1 MLFLV
6 ILIIK
11 IFTIVKAYSYTCVF
25 RYKRKKGRKMAKD
38 PVCGM
43 FVEEKSESIRY
54 KKDDR
59 EYYFCSKQCLDE
71 FTQPEKE
78 LRKLKVQ
85 VAISIALAIPIVIF
99 SLPHML
105 PTQFGTL
112 FPMYVT
118 HYNNYV
124 MLALATPLQFW
135 IGWRFYRGLWDGI
148 KAKASNMDTLI
159 AIGTTA
165 AYLYSATVT
174 LISSYFPFSSV
185 YFETGAIIIT
195 LILIGRLLET
205 RTKERASDAVRK
217 LLDLQPKM
225 AKVLRQKE
233 GPGGYLVEE
242 LEIPIEQVQEEDIM
256 IIRPGESIPT
266 DGIVVEGY
274 SSIDESAITGE
285 SMPAD
290 KTKGDEVIGATI
302 NRSGLLK
309 VKATKVGQDTV
320 LSQIITLVEEARTGK
335 AQMQRLV
342 DQVAKYFVPAVLTVA
357 IGVGLGWYFIG
368 NIGLTFSLLAFVSVI
383 IIACP
388 CALGIATP
396 AALMMG
402 AGKGAENGILF
413 KGGEYLEI
421 AKKVKSVVF
430 DKTGTLTKGRPS
442 ITDIIDL
449 SGLGEDKILR
459 LAAVAESGSEHPL
472 GQAIVNRAKEKGI
485 MVPNP
490 DSFEAISGHGLKAR
504 YADHIIIIGN
514 RKLMLDDNIP
524 VTDEINT
531 TLSALETR
539 GKTATLVVIDNKIAG
554 IIALVDTIKDNA
566 KEAIDSLKSMGI
578 EVVMLTGDNERTAKA
593 VASKLGIDR
602 VISQVLP
609 HEKEQAISGLKK
621 SKEEKKGAVA
631 MVGDGIN
638 DAPALARADLGIA
651 IGSGTDVAKETGG
664 IILIKDDIRD
674 IVTALDLGKKTVSKI
689 KQNLFWA
696 FAYNTGLI
704 PIAGGLL
711 VPFIGVGIF
720 GWLPMLAGL
729 AMAMSSVTV
738 VGNSILLG
746 RYKPKFAAR
755 KSRRSRGEI
764 YSDKDLKQSY
774 APITQISSS

>member
-1 MLFLV
+1 
-6 ILIIK
+6 
-11 IFTIVKAYSYTCVF
+11 
-25 RYKRKKGRKMAKD
+25 MAKD
-38 PVCGM
+38 PICGM
-43 FVEEKSESIRY
+43 FVEERPSTIQY
-54 KKDDR
+54 CKDGR
-59 EYYFCSKQCLDE
+59 IYYFCSTQCLNE

-78 LRKLKVQ
+78 LRKLKIY
-85 VAISIALAIPIVIF
+85 VAISIALTIPIVIL

-105 PTQFGTL
+105 PAQFGHI
-112 FPMYVT
+112 FPMEIMNYT
-118 HYNNYV
+118 NYV

-165 AYLYSATVT
+165 AYLYSAVVT
-174 LISSYFPFSSV
+174 IVPGYFPFESV
-185 YFETGAIIIT
+185 YFETAAIIIT

-205 RTKERASDAVRK
+205 RTKEKASDAVRK

-225 AKVLRQKE
+225 AKVIRRE
-233 GPGGYLVEE
+233 GNAEVE
-242 LEIPIEQVQEEDIM
+242 LEIPIEQVQEGDIM
-256 IIRPGESIPT
+256 VIRPGERIPT
-266 DGIVVEGY
+266 DGIVVDGL
-274 SSIDESAITGE
+274 SSVDESAVTGE
-285 SMPAD
+285 SIPVD
-290 KTKGDEVIGATI
+290 KKKNDQVIGATI
-302 NRSGLLK
+302 NKSGLLR

-342 DQVAKYFVPAVLTVA
+342 DQVAKYFVPAVLAVA

-368 NIGLTFSLLAFVSVI
+368 DIGITFSLLAFVSVI

-402 AGKGAENGILF
+402 TGKGAENGILF

-421 AKKVKSVVF
+421 ANKVQIIVF
-430 DKTGTLTKGRPS
+430 DKTGTLTKGKPS
-442 ITDIIDL
+442 VTEMIELTNSISETEL
-449 SGLGEDKILR
+449 LR
-459 LAAVAESGSEHPL
+459 LTAIAESGSEHPL
-472 GQAIVNRAKEKGI
+472 GQAVVNYAREKGI
-485 MVPNP
+485 MVANP
-490 DSFEAISGHGLKAR
+490 ESFEAVSGHGLQAR
-504 YADHIIIIGN
+504 YADHTILIGN
-514 RKLMLDDNIP
+514 RKLMDDNNIH
-524 VTDEINT
+524 VTATADSK
-531 TLSALETR
+531 LKDLENQ
-539 GKTATLVVIDNKIAG
+539 GKTAVLVAIDNKLAG
-554 IIALVDTIKDNA
+554 ISGIADTIKENA
-566 KEAIDSLKSMGI
+566 KKTVDALKSMGI
-578 EVVMLTGDNERTAKA
+578 EVVMLTGDNERTANA

-609 HEKEQAISGLKK
+609 KEKEQVISKLKG
-621 SKEEKKGAVA
+621 EKKVVA

-664 IILIKDDIRD
+664 IILIKDDIMD
-674 IVTALDLGKKTVSKI
+674 VVIALDLGKKTVSKI

-704 PIAGGLL
+704 PIAGGVL
-711 VPFIGVGIF
+711 VPFLGVGIF
-720 GWLPMLAGL
+720 GWLPMLAGV

-746 RYKPKFAAR
+746 RYKPKFAKKELVR
-755 KSRRSRGEI
+755 EI
-764 YSDKDLKQSY
+764 EIGTKADLEEVD
-774 APITQISSS
+774 PIHQKI

>member
-1 MLFLV
+1 
-6 ILIIK
+6 
-11 IFTIVKAYSYTCVF
+11 
-25 RYKRKKGRKMAKD
+25 MAKD

-43 FVEEKSESIRY
+43 FVEEKPESIRY
-54 KKDDR
+54 SKDGK

-78 LRKLKVQ
+78 LKKLKMY
-85 VAISIALAIPIVIF
+85 VAISIALTIPIVIF

-105 PTQFGTL
+105 PTQFGSL
-112 FPMYVT
+112 FPIDFM
-118 HYNNYV
+118 HYSNYM

-148 KAKASNMDTLI
+148 KARASNMDTLI

-174 LISSYFPFSSV
+174 IVPGSFPFGSV
-185 YFETGAIIIT
+185 YFETAAIIIT

-205 RTKERASDAVRK
+205 RTKEKASDAVRK

-225 AKVLRQKE
+225 AKVLRLRE
-233 GPGGYLVEE
+233 RGDTEE
-242 LEIPIEQVQEEDIM
+242 IEIPIEQVQEGDTM
-256 IIRPGESIPT
+256 VIRPGERIPT
-266 DGIVVEGY
+266 DGIVIEGG

-285 SMPAD
+285 SIPID
-290 KTKGDEVIGATI
+290 KKREDHVIGATI
-302 NRSGLLK
+302 NKSGLLK
-309 VKATKVGQDTV
+309 VKATKIGQDTV
-320 LSQIITLVEEARTGK
+320 LSQIIALVEEARTGK

-342 DQVAKYFVPAVLTVA
+342 DQVAKYFVPAVLGIA
-357 IGVGLGWYFIG
+357 IGVGLGWYFVGDIG
-368 NIGLTFSLLAFVSVI
+368 VTFSLLAFVSII

-421 AKKVKSVVF
+421 AKKVKTIVF
-430 DKTGTLTKGRPS
+430 DKTGTLTKGKPS
-442 ITDIIDL
+442 VTDIIDL
-449 SGLGEDKILR
+449 SGLGEHEILR
-459 LAAVAESGSEHPL
+459 LAAIAEYGSEHPL
-472 GQAIVNRAKEKGI
+472 GQAVVNGAKEKGI
-485 MVPNP
+485 MVTNP
-490 DSFEAISGHGLKAR
+490 ESFEAVSGHGLRAR
-504 YADHIIIIGN
+504 YGDHMILIGN
-514 RKLMLDDNIP
+514 RKLMHENSIP
-524 VTDEINT
+524 VNKDADRSLMVFEMQ
-531 TLSALETR
+531 
-539 GKTATLVVIDNKIAG
+539 GKTATLIAIDNKLAG
-554 IIALVDTIKDNA
+554 IIAIADTIKENA
-566 KEAIDSLKSMGI
+566 KQAIDSLKSMGI
-578 EVVMLTGDNERTAKA
+578 KVIMLTGDNERTAKT

-602 VISQVLP
+602 VIAQVLP
-609 HEKEQAISGLKK
+609 KEKEQVISRLK
-621 SKEEKKGAVA
+621 SEGGKKNAVA

-638 DAPALARADLGIA
+638 DAPALAQADLGIA

-664 IILIKDDIRD
+664 IILIKDDIKD
-674 IVTALDLGKKTVSKI
+674 VVTALDLGRKTVSKI

-704 PIAGGLL
+704 PIAGGIL
-711 VPFIGVGIF
+711 VPFLGVGIF

-746 RYKPKFAAR
+746 RYKPRFAPTKPKR
-755 KSRRSRGEI
+755 EEV
-764 YSDKDLKQSY
+764 YNEEDLKKTYSLQS
-774 APITQISSS
+774 ATR

>member
-1 MLFLV
+1 
-6 ILIIK
+6 
-11 IFTIVKAYSYTCVF
+11 
-25 RYKRKKGRKMAKD
+25 MAKD

-43 FVEEKSESIRY
+43 FVEEKPESIRY
-54 KKDDR
+54 NKDGR

-78 LRKLKVQ
+78 LKKLKRY
-85 VAISIALAIPIVIF
+85 VAISIALTIPIVIL
-99 SLPHML
+99 SLPHMF
-105 PTQFGTL
+105 PVQFGAL
-112 FPMYVT
+112 FPMDVM
-118 HYNNYV
+118 HYSNYV

-148 KAKASNMDTLI
+148 KARASNMDTLI

-174 LISSYFPFSSV
+174 IIPGYFPFESV
-185 YFETGAIIIT
+185 YFETAAIIIT
-195 LILIGRLLET
+195 LILTGRLLET
-205 RTKERASDAVRK
+205 RTKEKASDAVRK

-225 AKVLRQKE
+225 AKVIRGKQA
-233 GPGGYLVEE
+233 EE
-242 LEIPIEQVQEEDIM
+242 IEIPIEQVQEGDVIVV
-256 IIRPGESIPT
+256 RPGERIAT
-266 DGIVVEGY
+266 DGIVIEGS

-285 SMPAD
+285 SIPVD
-290 KTKGDEVIGATI
+290 KKNGDEVIGATI
-302 NRSGLLK
+302 NKSGLLK
-309 VKATKVGQDTV
+309 VKATKIGQDTV

-342 DQVAKYFVPAVLTVA
+342 DQVAKYFVPAVLGIA
-357 IGVGLGWYFIG
+357 IGVGLGWYFVGDIG
-368 NIGLTFSLLAFVSVI
+368 ITFSLLAFVSVI

-421 AKKVKSVVF
+421 AKKVKTVVF
-430 DKTGTLTKGRPS
+430 DKTGTLTKGKPS
-442 ITDIIDL
+442 VTDIVDL
-449 SGLGEDKILR
+449 SRLGESELMRIV
-459 LAAVAESGSEHPL
+459 AIAESGSEHPL
-472 GQAIVNRAKEKGI
+472 GQAVVNSAKEKGI
-485 MVPNP
+485 IVANP
-490 DSFEAISGHGLKAR
+490 ESFEAVSGHGLRAR
-504 YADHIIIIGN
+504 YADHTVLIGN
-514 RKLMLDDNIP
+514 RKLMEDSDIS
-524 VTDEINT
+524 VIETVDS
-531 TLSALETR
+531 TLNQFETQ
-539 GKTATLVVIDNKIAG
+539 GKTAILAAIDNKLAG
-554 IIALVDTIKDNA
+554 IIALADTIKDDA
-566 KEAIDSLKSMGI
+566 KDAIDSLKSMGI
-578 EVVMLTGDNERTAKA
+578 EVIMLTGDNERTAKA

-602 VISQVLP
+602 VIAQVLP
-609 HEKEQAISGLKK
+609 QEKERVISRLK
-621 SKEEKKGAVA
+621 SEGEKKGAVA

-638 DAPALARADLGIA
+638 DAPALAQADLGIA

-674 IVTALDLGKKTVSKI
+674 VVTALDLGRRTVSKI

-704 PIAGGLL
+704 PIAGGIL
-711 VPFIGVGIF
+711 VPFLGIGIF

-746 RYKPKFAAR
+746 RYKPRFAPVKPR
-755 KSRRSRGEI
+755 KEEV
-764 YSDKDLKQSY
+764 YTDEDLKEAYSLQP
-774 APITQISSS
+774 ATR

>member
-1 MLFLV
+1 
-6 ILIIK
+6 
-11 IFTIVKAYSYTCVF
+11 
-25 RYKRKKGRKMAKD
+25 MAKD

-43 FVEEKSESIRY
+43 FVEEKPDTIQY
-54 KKDDR
+54 NKDGR
-59 EYYFCSKQCLDE
+59 IYYFCSNQCLNE

-78 LRKLKVQ
+78 LGKLKLY
-85 VAISIALAIPIVIF
+85 VAISIALTIPIIF
-99 SLPHML
+99 LSLPHMFPSQL
-105 PTQFGTL
+105 GHL
-112 FPMYVT
+112 FPMDIMNYT
-118 HYNNYV
+118 NYV

-165 AYLYSATVT
+165 AYLYSAVVT
-174 LISSYFPFSSV
+174 IAPGYFPFESV
-185 YFETGAIIIT
+185 YFETAAIIIT

-205 RTKERASDAVRK
+205 RTKEKASDAVRK

-225 AKVLRQKE
+225 AKIIRRE
-233 GPGGYLVEE
+233 GNEEVEI
-242 LEIPIEQVQEEDIM
+242 EIPVEQVQEGNVM
-256 IIRPGESIPT
+256 VIRPGERIPT
-266 DGIVVEGY
+266 DGVVIHGS
-274 SSIDESAITGE
+274 SSIDESAVTGE
-285 SMPAD
+285 SIPVD
-290 KTKGDEVIGATI
+290 KTKDDEVIGATI
-302 NRSGLLK
+302 NKSGLLR

-342 DQVAKYFVPAVLTVA
+342 DQVAKYFVPAVLAVA

-368 NIGLTFSLLAFVSVI
+368 DIGITFSLLAFVSVI

-402 AGKGAENGILF
+402 AGKAAENGILF

-421 AKKVKSVVF
+421 ANKVNTIVF
-430 DKTGTLTKGRPS
+430 DKTGTLTKGKPS
-442 ITDIIDL
+442 VTDIIDI
-449 SGLGEDKILR
+449 SGMDENELLR
-459 LAAVAESGSEHPL
+459 LAAIAESGSEHPL
-472 GQAIVNRAKEKGI
+472 GQAVVNYAMEKGI
-485 MVPNP
+485 LVPNP
-490 DSFEAISGHGLKAR
+490 DSFEAVSGHGLKAR
-504 YADHIIIIGN
+504 YSDHTTFIGN
-514 RKLMLDDNIP
+514 RKLM
-524 VTDEINT
+524 DENHIHVNT
-531 TLSALETR
+531 TVDPKLKDLEIQ
-539 GKTATLVVIDNKIAG
+539 GKTAVFVAIDNKLSG
-554 IIALVDTIKDNA
+554 IIGIADTVKENA
-566 KEAIDSLKSMGI
+566 KEAIDALKSIGL
-578 EVVMLTGDNERTAKA
+578 EVVMLTGDNERTANA

-602 VISQVLP
+602 VIAEVLP
-609 HEKEQAISGLKK
+609 QEKEQVISKLKSRGK
-621 SKEEKKGAVA
+621 VVA

-674 IVTALDLGKKTVSKI
+674 VVIALDLGKKTVSKI

-704 PIAGGLL
+704 PIAGGVL
-711 VPFIGVGIF
+711 VPFLGVSIF
-720 GWLPMLAGL
+720 GWLPMLAGV

-746 RYKPKFAAR
+746 RYKPGLADK
-755 KSRRSRGEI
+755 KQKGEEI
-764 YSDKDLKQSY
+764 YASNDLKKAYSLQRASR
-774 APITQISSS
+774 

>member
-1 MLFLV
+1 
-6 ILIIK
+6 
-11 IFTIVKAYSYTCVF
+11 
-25 RYKRKKGRKMAKD
+25 MAKD
-38 PVCGM
+38 TVCGM
-43 FVEEKSESIRY
+43 FVEEKPESIRY
-54 KKDDR
+54 IKDGR

-78 LRKLKVQ
+78 LRKLKIY
-85 VAISIALAIPIVIF
+85 VAVSIALTIPIVIF

-105 PTQFGTL
+105 PIQFGAL
-112 FPMYVT
+112 FPMSMM
-118 HYNNYV
+118 HYSNYI

-159 AIGTTA
+159 AIGTTV

-174 LISSYFPFSSV
+174 LIPGYFPFTSV
-185 YFETGAIIIT
+185 YFETAAIIIT

-205 RTKERASDAVRK
+205 RTKEKASDAVRK

-225 AKVLRQKE
+225 AKILKQTER
-233 GPGGYLVEE
+233 GDTAEE
-242 LEIPIEQVQEEDIM
+242 IEIPIEQIQEGNIM
-256 IIRPGESIPT
+256 IIRPGERIPT
-266 DGIVVEGY
+266 DGKIIDGS
-274 SSIDESAITGE
+274 SSIDESAVTGE
-285 SMPAD
+285 SVPIG

-302 NRSGLLK
+302 NKNGLLK

-320 LSQIITLVEEARTGK
+320 LSQIVTLVEEARTGK

-368 NIGLTFSLLAFVSVI
+368 DIGFTFSLLAFVSVI

-421 AKKVKSVVF
+421 AKKVKTIVF
-430 DKTGTLTKGRPS
+430 DKTGTLTRGKPS
-442 ITDIIDL
+442 VTNIIDL
-449 SGLGEDKILR
+449 SGLGEDEILR
-459 LAAVAESGSEHPL
+459 LAAIAESGSEHPL
-472 GQAIVNRAKEKGI
+472 GQAVVNYAKEKGI
-485 MVPNP
+485 IVSNP
-490 DSFEAISGHGLKAR
+490 DSFEAVSGHGLRAR
-504 YADHIIIIGN
+504 YGDHTILIGN
-514 RKLMLDDNIP
+514 RKLMEDNGIL
-524 VTDEINT
+524 VDQTVDAD
-531 TLSALETR
+531 LKQLETQ
-539 GKTATLVVIDNKIAG
+539 GKTATVISIDNKIAG
-554 IIALVDTIKDNA
+554 IIALADTIKDSA
-566 KEAIDSLKSMGI
+566 KQAVDSLKSTGI

-593 VASKLGIDR
+593 VASKLGIDK
-602 VISQVLP
+602 VIAQVLP
-609 HEKEQAISGLKK
+609 QEKEQVISRLKK
-621 SKEEKKGAVA
+621 SSGSKKSGSVA

-664 IILIKDDIRD
+664 IILIKDDLRD
-674 IVTALDLGKKTVSKI
+674 VVTALDLGRKTVSKI
-689 KQNLFWA
+689 RQNLFWA
-696 FAYNTGLI
+696 FAYNAGLI
-704 PIAGGLL
+704 PIASGIL
-711 VPFIGVGIF
+711 VPFMGVGIF

-746 RYKPKFAAR
+746 RYKPRFATARLKRKEVYTDEDLKKAYSLQTAAR
-755 KSRRSRGEI
+755 
-764 YSDKDLKQSY
+764 
-774 APITQISSS
+774 

>member
-1 MLFLV
+1 
-6 ILIIK
+6 
-11 IFTIVKAYSYTCVF
+11 
-25 RYKRKKGRKMAKD
+25 MAKD

-43 FVEEKSESIRY
+43 FVEEKPESIRY
-54 KKDDR
+54 SKDGK

-78 LRKLKVQ
+78 LKKLKMY
-85 VAISIALAIPIVIF
+85 VAISIALTIPIVIF

-105 PTQFGTL
+105 PTQFGSL
-112 FPMYVT
+112 LSMDFM
-118 HYNNYV
+118 HYSNYM

-148 KAKASNMDTLI
+148 KARASNMDTLI

-174 LISSYFPFSSV
+174 IVPGSFPFGSV
-185 YFETGAIIIT
+185 YFETAAIIIT

-205 RTKERASDAVRK
+205 RTKEKASDAVRK

-225 AKVLRQKE
+225 AKVLRLRE
-233 GPGGYLVEE
+233 RGDTEE
-242 LEIPIEQVQEEDIM
+242 IEIPIEQVQEGDTM
-256 IIRPGESIPT
+256 VIRPGERIPT
-266 DGIVVEGY
+266 DGIVIEGG

-285 SMPAD
+285 SIPID
-290 KTKGDEVIGATI
+290 KKREDHVIGATI
-302 NRSGLLK
+302 NKSGLLK
-309 VKATKVGQDTV
+309 VKATKIGQDTV
-320 LSQIITLVEEARTGK
+320 LSQIIALVEEARTGK

-342 DQVAKYFVPAVLTVA
+342 DQVAKYFVPAVLGIA
-357 IGVGLGWYFIG
+357 IGVGLGWYFVGDIG
-368 NIGLTFSLLAFVSVI
+368 VTFSLLAFVSII

-421 AKKVKSVVF
+421 AKKVKTIVF
-430 DKTGTLTKGRPS
+430 DKTGTLTKGKPS

-449 SGLGEDKILR
+449 SGLGEHEILR
-459 LAAVAESGSEHPL
+459 LAAIAESGSEHPL
-472 GQAIVNRAKEKGI
+472 GQAVVNGAKEKGI
-485 MVPNP
+485 MVTNP
-490 DSFEAISGHGLKAR
+490 ESFEAVSGHGLRAR
-504 YADHIIIIGN
+504 YGDHMILIGN
-514 RKLMLDDNIP
+514 RKLMHENSIP
-524 VTDEINT
+524 VNKDADRSLMVFEMQ
-531 TLSALETR
+531 
-539 GKTATLVVIDNKIAG
+539 GKTATLIAIDNKLAG
-554 IIALVDTIKDNA
+554 IIAIADTIKENA
-566 KEAIDSLKSMGI
+566 KQAIDSLKSMGI
-578 EVVMLTGDNERTAKA
+578 KVIMLTGDNERTAKT

-602 VISQVLP
+602 VIAQVLP
-609 HEKEQAISGLKK
+609 KEKEQVISRLK
-621 SKEEKKGAVA
+621 SEGGKKNAVA

-638 DAPALARADLGIA
+638 DAPALAQADLGIA

-664 IILIKDDIRD
+664 IILIKDDIKD
-674 IVTALDLGKKTVSKI
+674 VVTALDLGRKTVSKI

-704 PIAGGLL
+704 PIAGGIL
-711 VPFIGVGIF
+711 VPFLGVGIF
-720 GWLPMLAGL
+720 GWLPLLAGL

-746 RYKPKFAAR
+746 RYKPRFAPTKPKR
-755 KSRRSRGEI
+755 EEV
-764 YSDKDLKQSY
+764 YNEEDLKKTYSLQS
-774 APITQISSS
+774 ATR